1 MIVYYLG
8 IPGSGKT
15 YSAVNTIY
23 NNFSDDTQAKKD
35 LKKDYINCYTNIN
48 EFKFDK
54 IKNVFNL
61 DLDDF
66 YEKLKI
72 LHSMSI
78 GKSLDVTTEIDI
90 SVIKDDKQVK
100 ISDNDDDVDVSDF
113 TMEQFKQYK
122 KSKRDNDE
130 NLVKK
135 SPEKKQKLK
144 KATDE
149 QLINKAKELNIYKT
163 LFVID
168 ECHNFFD
175 TNDVVKIWWL
185 TYHRHLYHDIILI
198 TQNLS
203 LVYSKYKPLAEA
215 FYKAKPNSLTL
226 IKMYFNYTYFTDS
239 RMSDSSKVN
248 VLKVKKNQKVFELYK
263 SGDSVKSK
271 NVILYFLGI
280 SLILLIIFGLFAF
293 YYTKQTDD
301 RIKEQKQNEHHEMRQ
316 DAKKISRLVLHHDDS
331 ILLYDNKKL
340 ISLSC
345 SYSSCT
351 FSNFSYP
358 TDLIQK
364 FINDKNLNVIYR
376 QSINK
381 AYFRL
386 FVSSSS
392 DFYDFLISIKGVTN
406 DKNVNND
413 AHIDLFSSK

>member
-1 MIVYYLG
+1 LFTFQDVVYLVL
-8 IPGSGKT
+8 T
-15 YSAVNTIY
+15 
-23 NNFSDDTQAKKD
+23 
-35 LKKDYINCYTNIN
+35 NCYTNIN

-54 IKNVFNL
+54 INNVFNL

-72 LHSMSI
+72 LHSMYI
-78 GKSLDVTTEIDI
+78 GKSLE
-90 SVIKDDKQVK
+90 DDKVTN
-100 ISDNDDDVDVSDF
+100 SDNLSLSDNPDVRSLS
-113 TMEQFKQYK
+113 MEEYK
-122 KSKRDNDE
+122 ALKHIE
-130 NLVKK
+130 V
-135 SPEKKQKLK
+135 PEKKQKLK

-175 TNDVVKIWWL
+175 TNDLVKVWWL

-203 LVYSKYKPLAEA
+203 LVNSKYKSLAEA
-215 FYKAKPNSLTL
+215 FYKAKPNSLIL
-226 IKMYFNYTYFTDS
+226 NKMYFNYTYFTDS
-239 RMSDSSKVN
+239 RMSQNSKVN
-248 VLKVKKNQKVFELYK
+248 VKKVKKNKKVFELYK

-280 SLILLIIFGLFAF
+280 SFFILLIFALMAY
-293 YYTKQTDD
+293 YYTTKTTENIQ
-301 RIKEQKQNEHHEMRQ
+301 EQKNIEKKQKKQ
-316 DAKKISRLVLHHDDS
+316 DTKKMIKIVSSRS
-331 ILLYDNKKL
+331 TNDNIEYSDRKL
-340 ISLSC
+340 IVFSC

-358 TDLIQK
+358 TDLIQN
-364 FINDKNLNVIYR
+364 FINEKELNVIYR

-406 DKNVNND
+406 NEKSNNAD
-413 AHIDLFSSK
+413 NLDLFSSK